1 MGLPNLQNGRGLPMP
16 RQKLVTADV
25 ISLIES
31 WLDAGLSPTTIAE
44 KVGCT
49 LGTLRVRCSQLKI
62 SLRRKTRVARRDG
75 DAESQRRVWFQE
87 DKTNNASAST
97 QTADPIQQEEHL
109 TLRVSQPILRGLR
122 SQAALKGIS
131 EGALAAMLLE
141 VIVEDDLY
149 EAVLD
154 VDAPK

>member
-1 MGLPNLQNGRGLPMP
+1 MGLPNLQSARRFPMP

-25 ISLIES
+25 ISLIEP
-31 WLDAGLSPTTIAE
+31 WLDAGLSATAIAE

-62 SLRRKTRVARRDG
+62 SLRRKTRVAKRGG
-75 DAESQRRVWFQE
+75 DAESQRRVWSQE
-87 DKTNNASAST
+87 DKTNNASSST
-97 QTADPIQQEEHL
+97 QTADPIEQDGHL
-109 TLRVSQPILRGLR
+109 ALRVSQPIFRGLR

-131 EGALAAMLLE
+131 EAALAAMLLE
-141 VIVEDDLY
+141 TIVEDNLY

-154 VDAPK
+154 SD